1 MALAGANGGRDIRKG
16 PMHFLWP
23 HMLWLLLAVPVLVGA
38 YVLALRRRAKGALRF
53 ATLSTLKDAMG
64 PRQRFRRHVP
74 PLIFLVAMVAAI
86 FAMARPSAVI
96 TLPSDQRTIVLAMD
110 VSLSMRAADILPT
123 RMHASQA
130 AAKAF
135 VQQQPPDVRVAVV
148 SFAGTASV
156 VQPPTHNRE
165 DLVAAIDRLDLQRHT
180 AIGSGILVSLATL
193 FPEEREELEAMLM
206 GSGGPSRDAHR
217 GGAALGRAGKAD
229 KADKKAAA
237 PVAPGSYASA
247 AIILL
252 TDGRRTMGPDS
263 LDAARVAAD
272 HGVRVYTVGFGTAEG
287 AAANVD
293 GYSIYMRFDEE
304 TLRAIADITRAD
316 YFHAQSA
323 SDLKQ
328 VYERLNAK
336 FVLEKKETEISALA
350 SAAAVVLMIAAA
362 ALSLSWFS
370 RIV

>member
-1 MALAGANGGRDIRKG
+1 
-16 PMHFLWP
+16 MHFLWP
-23 HMLWLLLAVPVLVGA
+23 HMLWLLLAVPALVAA
-38 YVLALRRRAKGALRF
+38 YALALRRRAKRALRF

-86 FAMARPSAVI
+86 IAIARPSAVI

-110 VSLSMRAADILPT
+110 VSLSMRADDIPPT
-123 RMHASQA
+123 RMQASQA

-135 VQQQPPDVRVAVV
+135 VQDQPPDVRVAIV

-165 DLVAAIDRLDLQRHT
+165 DLIAAIERLDLQRHT

-206 GSGGPSRDAHR
+206 GSGGPRETQR
-217 GGAALGRAGKAD
+217 GAALGRAGRE
-229 KADKKAAA
+229 DKKAA
-237 PVAPGSYASA
+237 PPLAPGSYASA

-287 AAANVD
+287 AAANID

-304 TLRAIADITRAD
+304 TLRAIADITRAE
-316 YFHAQSA
+316 YFQAASA
-323 SDLKQ
+323 TDLTKI
-328 VYERLNAK
+328 YERLNAK
-336 FVLEKKETEISALA
+336 FMFEKKETEISAVA
-350 SAAAVVLMIAAA
+350 SAAAGALLIAAA

>member
-1 MALAGANGGRDIRKG
+1 MR
-16 PMHFLWP
+16 FLWP
-23 HMLWLLLAVPVLVGA
+23 HMLWLLLVVPLLVGA

-53 ATLSTLKDAMG
+53 ASLDTLKDAMG

-74 PLIFLVAMVAAI
+74 PLVFLIALIAAI
-86 FAMARPSAVI
+86 VAIARPSAVI
-96 TLPSDQRTIVLAMD
+96 TLPSDHRTIVLAMD
-110 VSLSMRAADILPT
+110 VSLSMRAADIPPS
-123 RMHASQA
+123 RMQASQA

-135 VQQQPPDVRVAVV
+135 VQEQPPDVRVAIV

-156 VQPPTHNRE
+156 VAPPTHNRDE
-165 DLVAAIDRLDLQRHT
+165 LVEAIDRLDLQRNT
-180 AIGSGILVSLATL
+180 AIGSGIIVSLATL
-193 FPEEREELEAMLM
+193 FPDERAELESLLM
-206 GSGGPSRDAHR
+206 GSGSSRERAL
-217 GGAALGRAGKAD
+217 GTALGRGGKKD
-229 KADKKAAA
+229 EKDDKKTAP
-237 PVAPGSYASA
+237 PVAPASYASA

-304 TLRAIADITRAD
+304 TLRAIADITHAE
-316 YFHAQSA
+316 YFHAGSA
-323 SDLKQ
+323 ADLKQ
-328 VYERLNAK
+328 VYERLNAN
-336 FVLEKKETEISALA
+336 FVFEKKETEISALV
-350 SAAAVVLMIAAA
+350 SAAAGVLLIAAA
-362 ALSLSWFS
+362 ALSLAWFS

>member
-1 MALAGANGGRDIRKG
+1 MR
-16 PMHFLWP
+16 FLWP
-23 HMLWLLLAVPVLVGA
+23 HMLWLLLAVPALVGA
-38 YVLALRRRAKGALRF
+38 YVLALKRRAKGALRF

-74 PLIFLVAMVAAI
+74 PLIFLVALIAVI
-86 FAMARPSAVI
+86 IAMARPSAVV
-96 TLPSDQRTIVLAMD
+96 TLPSDQRTIVLAID
-110 VSLSMRAADILPT
+110 VSLSMRAADILPS
-123 RMHASQA
+123 RLQA
-130 AAKAF
+130 AQVAAKAF
-135 VQQQPPDVRVAVV
+135 VQEQPADVRVAIV

-156 VQPPTHNRE
+156 VQPPTHNRD
-165 DLVAAIDRLDLQRHT
+165 DLIAAIDRLDLQRNT

-193 FPEEREELEAMLM
+193 FPDERADLEALLM
-206 GSGGPSRDAHR
+206 GSGSSRDAQR
-217 GGAALGRAGKAD
+217 GAALGRAGKAE
-229 KADKKAAA
+229 KKATPRA
-237 PVAPGSYASA
+237 APGSYASA

-304 TLRAIADITRAD
+304 TLRAIADVTRAE
-316 YFHAQSA
+316 YFHAGSA
-323 SDLKQ
+323 ADLKQ

-336 FVLEKKETEISALA
+336 FVLEKKETEISALV
-350 SAAAVVLMIAAA
+350 SAAAGVLLIAAA
-362 ALSLSWFS
+362 ALSLAWFS